1 MPQGSLLGPLL
12 FLLYVNDIANV
23 SELLLPLIFADDTNL
38 FVQGKNIR
46 ETSEIMNSE
55 MAKIL
60 LWLNSNRLLL
70 NIDKTHYMIFHS
82 VMKRI
87 STENSVKIGDKEIE
101 RVSNTKFIGVNL
113 DEKLTWEKHILMVK
127 SKVAKG
133 LGILCKAR
141 KVFPTSI
148 LKTLYY
154 SIVYPHL
161 TYCVEVWGNASK
173 THIDSLFMMQKKVL
187 RVITSAGFRAHT
199 DPIFADLQLLKL
211 SEIYISYAMTFV
223 FKFMKGMLPKVFNNF
238 FQRNCEVSSRI
249 TRNSHKLY
257 YPKFKTTLFKS
268 SFKYQCVTEWNAKI
282 KYVDDKCSV
291 HAFKKR
297 IKNVLLERG
306 SLNGQL

>member
-1 MPQGSLLGPLL
+1 M
-12 FLLYVNDIANV
+12 
-23 SELLLPLIFADDTNL
+23 
-38 FVQGKNIR
+38 
-46 ETSEIMNSE
+46 
-55 MAKIL
+55 
-60 LWLNSNRLLL
+60 
-70 NIDKTHYMIFHS
+70 
-82 VMKRI
+82 
-87 STENSVKIGDKEIE
+87 
-101 RVSNTKFIGVNL
+101 
-113 DEKLTWEKHILMVK
+113 KLTWEKHILMVK
-127 SKVAKG
+127 SNVAKA

-141 KVFPTSI
+141 KVFPTCI

-173 THIDSLFMMQKKVL
+173 THLDSLFMMQKKVL

-268 SFKYQCVTEWNAKI
+268 SFKYQCVKEWNAKI

-297 IKNVLLERG
+297 IKNVLLEKG